1 MIRRMTTINPR
12 PLSPHL
18 QVYRLPLTAK
28 MSITH
33 RMTGVI
39 LMGGLLLMAG
49 WLIAA
54 VLGEEYY
61 AHAMVLAVSPL
72 GQIILFV
79 WAAAF
84 YYHLCNGIRHL
95 FWDMGFLFKLQAA
108 AVANWVVL
116 IATAALTAGTWFIA
130 QGGAL

>member
-1 MIRRMTTINPR
+1 MIRRMTTVNPR

-39 LMGGLLLMAG
+39 LMGGMLLLAG

-54 VLGEEYY
+54 MLGEEYY
-61 AHAMVLAVSPL
+61 AHAMALAVSPF
-72 GQIILFV
+72 GQIVLFG

-95 FWDMGFLFKLQAA
+95 FWDMGFLFKLSAA
-108 AVANWVVL
+108 NAANWVVL
-116 IATAALTAGTWFIA
+116 LATALLTAGTWCLTH
-130 QGGAL
+130 GGAL